1 MIADSPES
9 EARVLYSR
17 IPSKEGIS
25 EVFLAGTSYTHMDD
39 ETRHDLKIMLNNYN
53 RYNDLAIRH
62 YSLKKWA
69 TISFV
74 VGMFFIWAFLVLA
87 TIPQ

>member
-1 MIADSPES
+1 MTGDTQES
-9 EARVLYSR
+9 NAKVLYSR
-17 IPSKEGIS
+17 KPSREGIS
-25 EVFLAGTSYTHMDD
+25 EVFLAGTSYTPMDA
-39 ETRHDLKIMLNNYN
+39 ETRHDLKIMLDNYN

-69 TISFV
+69 TISFI